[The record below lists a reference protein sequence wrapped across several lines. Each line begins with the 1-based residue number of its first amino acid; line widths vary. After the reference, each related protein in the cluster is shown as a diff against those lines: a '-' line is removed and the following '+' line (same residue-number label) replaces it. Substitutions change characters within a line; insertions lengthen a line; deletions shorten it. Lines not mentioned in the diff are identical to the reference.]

1 MGIALAIRP
10 NILYY
15 YRKQKGS
22 EERRMRIYCKTE
34 QHDIGGP
41 GSFYLARS
49 EKLLPKLID
58 EYKGK
63 VQLIYLDPPF
73 GTGDSFQRR
82 SDKDEESR
90 IPLFRDDMPEA
101 EYLKWMRTIL
111 TGCHTLLSPTGSLYL
126 HIDWRM
132 NAKLRLML
140 DDIFGQDN
148 FMDEIVWS
156 YKSGGR
162 ATRFYPRKHDTI
174 LFYRK
179 SHRVYFNIAAVG
191 QPRGPER
198 RNHMKQ
204 FVDQDGRVGFSI
216 RTNGKL
222 YTYYEDDLIYPSDVW
237 TDIEHLQQKDKERLG
252 YATQKPEA
260 LLERII
266 LASSREGD
274 LVCDLFSG
282 SGTTAAVAVKTGRR
296 FLAVDASPL
305 SLITLRK
312 RLLSLA
318 SRPTLLDEPEA
329 DDRVLTLH
337 YHANR
342 NKCDVSYSVT
352 DHAVTIAE
360 AQLNRRPSPLSY
372 VAMGY
377 VQEQVFYPIR
387 TVTKPKLPVKLSLP
401 VDVDRPVVQLVN
413 AYGDQAFYTMD

>member
-1 MGIALAIRP
+1 
-10 NILYY
+10 
-15 YRKQKGS
+15 
-22 EERRMRIYCKTE
+22 MRIYCKAE
-34 QHDIGGP
+34 HHNIGGP
-41 GSFYLARS
+41 GSFFLARS
-49 EKLLPKLID
+49 EKQLPALID
-58 EYKGK
+58 AYGGK

-82 SDKDEESR
+82 GEKDDGGR
-90 IPLFRDDMPEA
+90 VPLFRDDMPEA
-101 EYLKWMRTIL
+101 DYLKWMRAIL
-111 TGCHTLLSPTGSLYL
+111 TGCHALLSPSGSLYL

-132 NAKLRLML
+132 SAKLRLML

-148 FMDEIVWS
+148 FMDEIVWG

-162 ATRFYPRKHDTI
+162 ATRFFPRKHDTI

-179 SHRVYFNIAAVG
+179 SRKVYFNITAVG

-222 YTYYEDDLIYPSDVW
+222 YTYYEDDLIYPTDVW

-260 LLERII
+260 LLERIV

-282 SGTTAAVAVKTGRR
+282 SGTTAAVAVKNGRR

-305 SLITLRK
+305 ALITLRK
-312 RLLSLA
+312 RLLSIAA
-318 SRPTLLDEPEA
+318 SPTLLDKPDQA
-329 DDRVLTLH
+329 QRPMTMHFPAV
-337 YHANR
+337 R
-342 NKCDVSYSVT
+342 NKCDVVYAVEGKNVVVT
-352 DHAVTIAE
+352 EAV
-360 AQLNRRPSPLSY
+360 LNRRPSPLAY
-372 VAMGY
+372 AAIGY
-377 VQEQVFYPIR
+377 EQGAVFYPTR
-387 TVTKPKLPVKLSLP
+387 TVAKAKLPLKLPLP
-401 VDVDRPVVQLVN
+401 EGAKKPVVQLVN
-413 AYGDQAFYTMD
+413 AFGDQSFFTVD

>member
-1 MGIALAIRP
+1 
-10 NILYY
+10 
-15 YRKQKGS
+15 
-22 EERRMRIYCKTE
+22 MRIYCKAE
-34 QHDIGGP
+34 HHEIGGP
-41 GSFYLARS
+41 GTFFLARS
-49 EKLLPKLID
+49 EKLLPKLIE

-63 VQLIYLDPPF
+63 IQLIYLDPPF
-73 GTGDSFQRR
+73 GTGDSFQRKGE
-82 SDKDEESR
+82 KDDGSR

-101 EYLKWMRTIL
+101 EYLKWMRVIL
-111 TGCHTLLSPTGSLYL
+111 MGCHALLSPTGSLYL

-132 NAKLRLML
+132 SAKLRLML
-140 DDIFGQDN
+140 DEIFGQDN
-148 FMDEIVWS
+148 FMDEIIWG

-162 ATRFYPRKHDTI
+162 ATRFFPRKHDTI

-179 SHRVYFNIAAVG
+179 SRRVYFNIAAVG

-216 RTNGKL
+216 RSRGKL

-282 SGTTAAVAVKTGRR
+282 SGTTAAVAVKNGRK

-305 SLITLRK
+305 ALITLRK
-312 RLLSLA
+312 RLLALA
-318 SRPTLLDEPEA
+318 SRPTLLDEPGA
-329 DDRVLTLH
+329 AIHSLDLN
-337 YHANR
+337 YPANR
-342 NKCDVSYSVT
+342 NKCDIGFSSDEKT
-352 DHAVTIAE
+352 VTITDAK
-360 AQLNRRPSPLSY
+360 LNRRDCPLAY
-372 VAMGY
+372 AAIGY
-377 VQEQVFYPIR
+377 VKDLVFYPTR
-387 TVTKPKLPVKLSLP
+387 TVTKAKLPLKLPLP
-401 VDVDRPVVQLVN
+401 DDIARPVVQLVN
-413 AYGDQAFYTMD
+413 AYGDQSFFTVEK

>member
-1 MGIALAIRP
+1 MGIALAIRS

-41 GSFYLARS
+41 GSFFLVRS

-156 YKSGGR
+156 YRSGGR

-179 SHRVYFNIAAVG
+179 SRRVYFNIAAVG

-204 FVDQDGRVGFSI
+204 FGFSI

-305 SLITLRK
+305 ALITLRK

-387 TVTKPKLPVKLSLP
+387 TVTKPKLPVKLPLP

-413 AYGDQAFYTMD
+413 AYGDQAFFTVD

>member
-1 MGIALAIRP
+1 MGE
-10 NILYY
+10 
-15 YRKQKGS
+15 S
-22 EERRMRIYCKTE
+22 RMRLYCTAE
-34 QHDIGGP
+34 HHGVGGP
-41 GSFYLARS
+41 GSFFLARS
-49 EKLLPKLID
+49 EKQLPSLIRA
-58 EYKGK
+58 YGGK
-63 VQLIYLDPPF
+63 IQLIYLDPPF
-73 GTGDSFQRR
+73 GTGDSFRT
-82 SDKDEESR
+82 KAEKEETSGM
-90 IPLFRDDMPEA
+90 PLFQDDMPEEA
-101 EYLKWMRTIL
+101 YLRWMRTIL
-111 TGCHTLLSPTGSLYL
+111 TGCHKLLAPSGSLYL

-132 NAKLRLML
+132 SAKLRLML
-140 DDIFGQDN
+140 DNIFGQDN
-148 FMDEIVWS
+148 FMDEIIWG

-162 ATRFYPRKHDTI
+162 ATRFFPRKHDTI

-179 SHRVYFNIAAVG
+179 SRRVYFNIAAVG

-282 SGTTAAVAVKTGRR
+282 SGTTAAMAVKTGRR

-305 SLITLRK
+305 ALITLRK

-337 YHANR
+337 YPANR

-352 DHAVTIAE
+352 NHAVTIAE

-387 TVTKPKLPVKLSLP
+387 TVTKPKLPVKLPLP

-413 AYGDQAFYTMD
+413 AYGDQAFFTVD

>member
-179 SHRVYFNIAAVG
+179 SRRVYFNIAAVG

-305 SLITLRK
+305 ALITLRK

-337 YHANR
+337 YPANR

-360 AQLNRRPSPLSY
+360 AQLNRRPSPLS
-372 VAMGY
+372 
-377 VQEQVFYPIR
+377 
-387 TVTKPKLPVKLSLP
+387 
-401 VDVDRPVVQLVN
+401 
-413 AYGDQAFYTMD
+413 

>member
-1 MGIALAIRP
+1 
-10 NILYY
+10 
-15 YRKQKGS
+15 
-22 EERRMRIYCKTE
+22 MRIYCKTE

-179 SHRVYFNIAAVG
+179 SRRVYFNIAAVG

-305 SLITLRK
+305 ALITLRK

-337 YHANR
+337 YPANR

-413 AYGDQAFYTMD
+413 AYGDQAFFTVD

>member
-22 EERRMRIYCKTE
+22 EERRMRIYCKNE

-82 SDKDEESR
+82 SDNDEESR

-156 YKSGGR
+156 YRSGGR

-179 SHRVYFNIAAVG
+179 SRRVYFNIAAVG

-305 SLITLRK
+305 ALITLRK

-352 DHAVTIAE
+352 DHAVTIVE

-387 TVTKPKLPVKLSLP
+387 TVTKPKLPVKLPLP

-413 AYGDQAFYTMD
+413 AYGDQAFFTVD